1 MLEMDGR
8 SRAEQHISI
17 LALGAKIEETT
28 ALIRD
33 DGLMASLSNLAA
45 SITAL
50 YSVQLPSSLAPT
62 RRLCLYTVALASQV
76 SIPPPVLLQVLK
88 LGIRSQKVAEAMTW
102 SKSMALAKFSTKG
115 GVYNPDLPESARHI
129 GDKQDRD

>member
-17 LALGAKIEETT
+17 LALAAKIEETT

-33 DGLMASLSNLAA
+33 DGLMASLCNLAA

-50 YSVQLPSSLAPT
+50 YSVQLPSLAPT

-76 SIPPPVLLQVLK
+76 SSPPPVLLQVLK